1 MEFDE
6 WMEFI
11 NITVNVFIIFL
22 RYCNINMIDTFMNII
37 TNNIIINNNFT
48 TTTVSLLWHY

>member
-48 TTTVSLLWHY
+48 TTRVSLLWHY

>member
-11 NITVNVFIIFL
+11 NTTVNVFIIFL
-22 RYCNINMIDTFMNII
+22 IYCNINMIDTFMNII

-48 TTTVSLLWHY
+48 TTRVSLLWHY

>member
-22 RYCNINMIDTFMNII
+22 IYCNINMIDTFMNII

>member
-22 RYCNINMIDTFMNII
+22 IYCNINMIDTFMNII
-37 TNNIIINNNFT
+37 TNYIIHNNNFT